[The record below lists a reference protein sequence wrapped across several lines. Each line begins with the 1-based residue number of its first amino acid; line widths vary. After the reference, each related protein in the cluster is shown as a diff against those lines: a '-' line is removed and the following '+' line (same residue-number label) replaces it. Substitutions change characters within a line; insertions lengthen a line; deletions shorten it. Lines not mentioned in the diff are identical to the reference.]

1 MWGHILSLDEQE
13 ELINR
18 VAAAEGVSAALLVH
32 LLGLQEEFH
41 DLNQPNAR
49 RLLQDR
55 ISDLILPEI
64 PPLTEPPAE

>member
-1 MWGHILSLDEQE
+1 MGPVLSSDDQE

-18 VAAAEGVSAALLVH
+18 VAADQGVSAALLLR

-55 ISDLILPEI
+55 VGELILPEI
-64 PPLTEPPAE
+64 PPLAEPTAE